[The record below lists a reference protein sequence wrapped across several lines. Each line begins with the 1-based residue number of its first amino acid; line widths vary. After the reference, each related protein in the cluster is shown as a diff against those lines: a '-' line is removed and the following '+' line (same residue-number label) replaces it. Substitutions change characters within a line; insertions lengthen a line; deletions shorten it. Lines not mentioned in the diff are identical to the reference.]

1 MKKIAEL
8 TDMNLLGQLGEA
20 HSAPRYKVRAI
31 LRNSVGKYA
40 VMYEDST
47 GLYSLPGGS
56 VESGEDILTALKREM
71 LEETGCT
78 CDVIYELGYIYEN
91 RAYCDLQQYSYF
103 FTVTTTGP
111 SMAPAF
117 TSEETDVGT
126 KLMWCT
132 LEEMVSLI
140 ENGKPNT
147 NQQIYLK
154 ARDTAVLKE
163 YLHRSIREQ
172 NGAFRPVTEQ
182 SHKTILRELLSDP
195 SITDVCR
202 ILDAGSGKTSLST
215 IISCF
220 PKASVDAI
228 VYPGDERKL
237 KTIRNIQS
245 DQVNVVEWDICDTP
259 IPAHYDL
266 VVAHLLLGEASKFG
280 NAFQDLLQNVLSIQS
295 RYYIIIDYLED
306 PKVDADVIRT
316 YCEGANLKIQKYTC
330 VENSEPQVWADFVGT
345 HNFGF
350 LIERYN
356 TGDG

>member
-8 TDMNLLGQLGEA
+8 TDKDLLGLAGKANSTPQ
-20 HSAPRYKVRAI
+20 YKVRAI
-31 LRNSVGKYA
+31 LQNADGLYA
-40 VMYEDST
+40 VMYEDGT
-47 GLYSLPGGS
+47 GLYSLPGGT
-56 VESGEDILTALKREM
+56 VEDGEDILTALRREM

-103 FTVTTTGP
+103 FTITTKGP
-111 SMAPAF
+111 SMAPTF
-117 TSEETDVGT
+117 TSEEIDVGT

-154 ARDTAVLKE
+154 ARDMAVLKE

-172 NGAFRPVTEQ
+172 NGAFRPVNDR
-182 SHKTILRELLSDP
+182 SHITILRKFLSDL
-195 SITDVCR
+195 SIADIGH
-202 ILDAGSGKTSLST
+202 ILDAGSGKTSLAA

-237 KTIRNIQS
+237 KTIRNMQS
-245 DQVNVVEWDICDTP
+245 DQVNVVERDICDTP

-280 NAFQDLLQNVLSIQS
+280 NSFQDLLQNLFSIQS

-306 PKVDADVIRT
+306 PKVDADAIRT

-330 VENSEPQVWADFVGT
+330 AENTEPQVWNDFIGI

-350 LIERYN
+350 LIER
-356 TGDG
+356 

>member
-8 TDMNLLGQLGEA
+8 TDENLLGQMGEA

-31 LRNSVGKYA
+31 LQNSYDKYA

-56 VESGEDILTALKREM
+56 IESGEDILTALKREI

-78 CDVIYELGYIYEN
+78 CDVIYELGFIYEN

-103 FTVTTTGP
+103 FTITTKGS
-111 SMAPAF
+111 SMAPTF
-117 TSEETDVGT
+117 TSEEIDVGT

-163 YLHRSIREQ
+163 YLHRCICEQ
-172 NGAFRPVTEQ
+172 NGSFRPVTEQ
-182 SHKTILRELLSDP
+182 SHKTILRELLSNL
-195 SITDVCR
+195 SIADISHV
-202 ILDAGSGKTSLST
+202 LDAGSGKTSLST

-237 KTIRNIQS
+237 KTIRNMQS
-245 DQVNVVEWDICDTP
+245 DKVNVVEWDICDTP

-280 NAFQDLLQNVLSIQS
+280 NDFQDLLQNVLAIES

-306 PKVDADVIRT
+306 PKVDANAIRT
-316 YCEGANLKIQKYTC
+316 YCEAANLKVQAYIC
-330 VENSEPQVWADFVGT
+330 AENTEPQVWDDFIGA

-350 LIERYN
+350 LIE
-356 TGDG
+356 GKL

>member
-1 MKKIAEL
+1 MKKIVEL
-8 TDMNLLGQLGEA
+8 RDKDLLGQLGEA

-56 VESGEDILTALKREM
+56 VESEEDILTTLKREM

-103 FTVTTTGP
+103 FTVTTIGP
-111 SMAPAF
+111 SKVPAF
-117 TSEETDVGT
+117 TSEEIDVGT

-154 ARDTAVLKE
+154 ARDMAALKE
-163 YLHRSIREQ
+163 YLHRSMCEQ
-172 NGAFRPVTEQ
+172 NGAFRPVADR
-182 SHKTILRELLSDP
+182 SHITILRKFLSDL
-195 SITDVCR
+195 SIADIGHIIDT
-202 ILDAGSGKTSLST
+202 GSGKTSLST

-237 KTIRNIQS
+237 KTIRNMQS
-245 DQVNVVEWDICDTP
+245 DKVNVVEWDICDTP

-280 NAFQDLLQNVLSIQS
+280 NSFQDLLQNLFSIQS

-306 PKVDADVIRT
+306 PKVDADAIRT
-316 YCEGANLKIQKYTC
+316 YCEAANFKVQEYIC
-330 VENSEPQVWADFVGT
+330 AENTEPQVWDDFIGA

-350 LIERYN
+350 LIE
-356 TGDG
+356 GKL

>member
-1 MKKIAEL
+1 M
-8 TDMNLLGQLGEA
+8 
-20 HSAPRYKVRAI
+20 
-31 LRNSVGKYA
+31 
-40 VMYEDST
+40 
-47 GLYSLPGGS
+47 
-56 VESGEDILTALKREM
+56 
-71 LEETGCT
+71 
-78 CDVIYELGYIYEN
+78 
-91 RAYCDLQQYSYF
+91 
-103 FTVTTTGP
+103 
-111 SMAPAF
+111 
-117 TSEETDVGT
+117 
-126 KLMWCT
+126 
-132 LEEMVSLI
+132 
-140 ENGKPNT
+140 
-147 NQQIYLK
+147 
-154 ARDTAVLKE
+154 
-163 YLHRSIREQ
+163 
-172 NGAFRPVTEQ
+172 TEQ

-195 SITDVCR
+195 SIADVCR

-237 KTIRNIQS
+237 KTIRNMQS
-245 DQVNVVEWDICDTP
+245 DKVNVVEWDICDTL

-316 YCEGANLKIQKYTC
+316 YCEGTNLKIQKYTC
-330 VENSEPQVWADFVGT
+330 AENTEPQVWNDFIGT

>member
-1 MKKIAEL
+1 MQKIAEL
-8 TDMNLLGQLGEA
+8 TDKSLLGQLGEA

-31 LRNSVGKYA
+31 LRNSYGKYA

-47 GLYSLPGGS
+47 GLYSLPGGG

-111 SMAPAF
+111 SMAPTF

-154 ARDTAVLKE
+154 ARDMAVLKE
-163 YLHRSIREQ
+163 YLRRTIREQ
-172 NGAFRPVTEQ
+172 KGDFRPVTKQ
-182 SHKTILRELLSDP
+182 SHKTILRELLSDL
-195 SITDVCR
+195 SISDISY

-237 KTIRNIQS
+237 KTVRNMQS
-245 DQVNVVEWDICDTP
+245 DKVNVVERDICDTP
-259 IPAHYDL
+259 VPAHYDL

-280 NAFQDLLQNVLSIQS
+280 NSFQDLLQNLFSIQS

-306 PKVDADVIRT
+306 PKVDADAIRT
-316 YCEGANLKIQKYTC
+316 YCEAANLKVQEYVC
-330 VENSEPQVWADFVGT
+330 AENTEPQVWDDFVGV
-345 HNFGF
+345 HNFGL
-350 LIERYN
+350 LIE
-356 TGDG
+356 GKL

>member
-8 TDMNLLGQLGEA
+8 TDKDLLSQLGEA

-31 LRNSVGKYA
+31 LRNEFDKYA

-47 GLYSLPGGS
+47 GLYSFPGGS
-56 VESGEDILTALKREM
+56 VESGEDILTALKREI

-78 CDVIYELGYIYEN
+78 CDVIHELGYIYEN

-103 FTVTTTGP
+103 FTVTTKGP

-117 TSEETDVGT
+117 TSEEIDVGT

-163 YLHRSIREQ
+163 YLHRCIREQ
-172 NGAFRPVTEQ
+172 NGAFRPVADR
-182 SHKTILRELLSDP
+182 SHLTILRKFLSD
-195 SITDVCR
+195 SSLSGISH

-215 IISCF
+215 IVSCF
-220 PKASVDAI
+220 PKASTDAI

-237 KTIRNIQS
+237 KTIRNMQS
-245 DQVNVVEWDICDTP
+245 NQVNVVEWDICDTP
-259 IPAHYDL
+259 IPTHYDL

-280 NAFQDLLQNVLSIQS
+280 NSFQDLLQNLFSIQS

-306 PKVDADVIRT
+306 PKVDVGVIRT
-316 YCEGANLKIQKYTC
+316 YCEAANLKVQEYIC
-330 VENSEPQVWADFVGT
+330 AENTEPQVWDDFIGT
-345 HNFGF
+345 HNFGY
-350 LIERYN
+350 LIEGKR
-356 TGDG
+356 

>member
-8 TDMNLLGQLGEA
+8 TDMNLLGQMGEA

-31 LRNSVGKYA
+31 LRNPYGKYA
-40 VMYEDST
+40 VMFEDST

-103 FTVTTTGP
+103 FMVTTKGP
-111 SMAPAF
+111 SMAPTF
-117 TSEETDVGT
+117 TSEEIDVGT

-132 LEEMVSLI
+132 LGEMVSLI
-140 ENGKPNT
+140 ENGKPKT

-163 YLHRSIREQ
+163 YLHRCIREQ
-172 NGAFRPVTEQ
+172 NGAYRPVTEQ

-195 SITDVCR
+195 SISDISH

-215 IISCF
+215 IVSCF
-220 PKASVDAI
+220 PKASTDAI

-237 KTIRNIQS
+237 KTIRNMQS
-245 DQVNVVEWDICDTP
+245 NKVNVVEWDICDTP

-266 VVAHLLLGEASKFG
+266 LVAHLLLGEASKFG
-280 NAFQDLLQNVLSIQS
+280 NSFQNLLQNLFSIQS

-306 PKVDADVIRT
+306 PKVDADAIRT
-316 YCEGANLKIQKYTC
+316 YCEAANFKVQEYIC
-330 VENSEPQVWADFVGT
+330 AENTEPQVWDDFTGT

-350 LIERYN
+350 LIESERIYV
-356 TGDG
+356 

>member
-8 TDMNLLGQLGEA
+8 TDEKLLGQMGET

-31 LRNSVGKYA
+31 LRNSYGKYA
-40 VMYEDST
+40 VIYEDST
-47 GLYSLPGGS
+47 GLYSLPGGG

-111 SMAPAF
+111 SMTPTF
-117 TSEETDVGT
+117 TSEEINAGT

-163 YLHRSIREQ
+163 YLHRCVREQ
-172 NGAFRPVTEQ
+172 NGVFRPMTEQ
-182 SHKTILRELLSDP
+182 SHKTILRKLLSDP
-195 SITDVCR
+195 SIADISH

-237 KTIRNIQS
+237 KTIRNMQS
-245 DQVNVVEWDICDTP
+245 DKVTVVEQDICDTP

-280 NAFQDLLQNVLSIQS
+280 NAFQDLLQNLFSIQS

-306 PKVDADVIRT
+306 PKVDADAIRT
-316 YCEGANLKIQKYTC
+316 YCEAANLKIQEDVC
-330 VENSEPQVWADFVGT
+330 AENTEPQVWDDFIGA

-350 LIERYN
+350 LIE
-356 TGDG
+356 DKL

>member
-8 TDMNLLGQLGEA
+8 TDKNLLGQIGEA

-31 LRNSVGKYA
+31 LRNSYGKYA

-47 GLYSLPGGS
+47 GLYSLPGGT
-56 VESGEDILTALKREM
+56 VEDGEDILTALRREM

-103 FTVTTTGP
+103 FTVTTKGP
-111 SMAPAF
+111 SMVPTF
-117 TSEETDVGT
+117 TSEEIDAGT

-163 YLHRSIREQ
+163 YLHRCIREQ

-182 SHKTILRELLSDP
+182 THKTILRELLSDP
-195 SITDVCR
+195 SIADSSR

-237 KTIRNIQS
+237 KTIRGMQS

-306 PKVDADVIRT
+306 PKVDADAIRT
-316 YCEGANLKIQKYTC
+316 YCEAANLKVQTYFC
-330 VENSEPQVWADFVGT
+330 AENTEPQVWDDFIGA

-350 LIERYN
+350 LIE
-356 TGDG
+356 GKL